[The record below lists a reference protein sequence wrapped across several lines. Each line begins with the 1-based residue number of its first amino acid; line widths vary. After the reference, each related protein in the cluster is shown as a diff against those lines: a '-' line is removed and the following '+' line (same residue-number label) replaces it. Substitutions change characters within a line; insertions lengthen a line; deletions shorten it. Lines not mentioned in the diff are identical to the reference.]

1 MHHALCA
8 VHEVLSIKAASLGV
22 DSFVRFALKA
32 RPTMNLDRIQSVLK
46 RGKSLQDADRTAL
59 PRGSTAGKHV
69 FSALDRVARGWFGGD
84 GARVAS
90 AHFDPSSGVPTPEEL
105 RHVAADSDIALSYE
119 ERSLIS
125 LRPEEFPCILLMQ
138 DGSSLLVSERRDDVL
153 LLDEGTG
160 RPKAVEIEHL
170 TQHHSGTV
178 FHVRPK
184 APSVNR
190 DDGSSHT
197 ATVAHGSLTDGQI
210 GDAAGLYK
218 VVLKLASTG
227 HRSALGKL
235 ALAAGLSNML
245 MLALPLFTMAV
256 YDRVIPHGAMETLW
270 ALSIGVMIALGVD
283 LSLRFVRARFS
294 DAVSLKVGLELQA
307 KLYGRLMGARLDSAP
322 RAAGGLSRLAQEIDA
337 VTQAV
342 PQLAVSLLVDVPFF
356 VILLV
361 LLGSI
366 GGPVLVAPLL
376 GLSLLTLLHVYAHSR
391 ARGAIEASS
400 EFSRNQSNQLVE
412 TLVGLPM
419 VKTSGAGGSL
429 MRSWERVGD
438 DAGFESH
445 TARLWL
451 GLTQHAQMIMTQ
463 FVIVLTLMIGAYQVS
478 AGLMSVGALAA
489 STLLVGRALT
499 PVAQMIGHAVR
510 LLHLRPSAD
519 VIANLLDS
527 PQESAGES
535 LRARRQPLSGAVEF
549 SGVSFSHP
557 GASRPTLGGVSFSI
571 DRGERVALIG
581 RIGSGK
587 STLLHTLLR
596 LHEPSAGSVRFD
608 GSDARQFAPD
618 HIRRSFGYMTQE
630 TSLFDVSLR
639 EAITLGLGAVSDDDF
654 ERAVR
659 FSGVHGFAAHLPQ
672 GYATPVGPRG
682 SFLSGGERQAV
693 GLARVLAMN
702 PSALLLDEP
711 TASMDNTLEMQ
722 LIDNLK
728 QYLGG
733 RTLIVATHR
742 AALLTLVD
750 RVIWLEQGKVLADG
764 PREQVLA
771 RINGAPQQGESSAA
785 ARQQA

>member
-1 MHHALCA
+1 
-8 VHEVLSIKAASLGV
+8 
-22 DSFVRFALKA
+22 
-32 RPTMNLDRIQSVLK
+32 MNLDRIQSVLK
-46 RGKSLQDADRTAL
+46 RGKSLDGVTAREAEPVS
-59 PRGSTAGKHV
+59 PRGSMAGEHV
-69 FSALDRVARGWFGGD
+69 FSALDRVAGSWFGGD
-84 GARVAS
+84 GTRAPSS
-90 AHFDPSSGVPTPEEL
+90 AHGRSEGVPTPEEL

-119 ERSLIS
+119 ERSLAS
-125 LRPEEFPCILLMQ
+125 LRTEEFPCILLMQ
-138 DGSSLLVSERRDDVL
+138 DGSSLLVSERRDGVF
-153 LLDEGTG
+153 LLDDGSG
-160 RPKAVEIEHL
+160 KPKSIEIEIL
-170 TQHHSGTV
+170 ALRYSGTV

-184 APSVNR
+184 APAAER
-190 DDGSSHT
+190 DERSPQM
-197 ATVAHGSLTDGQI
+197 ATVTNGSLSDGAI
-210 GDAAGLYK
+210 GDAKGLYK
-218 VVLKLASTG
+218 AVLKLASTG
-227 HRSALGKL
+227 HSSALGKL
-235 ALAAGLSNML
+235 VLAAGLSNML

-283 LSLRFVRARFS
+283 LSLRFVRGRFS

-307 KLYGRLMGARLDSAP
+307 KLYGRLMGAKLDSAP
-322 RAAGGLSRLAQEIDA
+322 RSAGGLSRLAQEIDA

-356 VILLV
+356 IILLV

-376 GLSLLTLLHVYAHSR
+376 GLSLLTLLHIYAHSR
-391 ARGAIEASS
+391 ARSSIEASA

-419 VKTSGAGGSL
+419 VKTSGASGSL

-451 GLTQHAQMIMTQ
+451 GLTQNAQMIVTQ

-478 AGLMSVGALAA
+478 AGMMSVGALAA

-499 PVAQMIGHAVR
+499 PIAQMIGHAVR
-510 LLHLRPSAD
+510 LLHLKPSAD
-519 VIANLLDS
+519 VIAKLLDS
-527 PQESAGES
+527 PQETAGES
-535 LRARRQPLSGAVEF
+535 LRARRHTLSGSVEF
-549 SGVSFSHP
+549 SGVSFTYP
-557 GASRPTLGGVSFSI
+557 GASRPTLDRISFSI
-571 DRGERVALIG
+571 ERGERVALIG

-596 LHEPSAGSVRFD
+596 LHEAATGSVRFD

-618 HIRRSFGYMTQE
+618 HIRRSFGYMTQD
-630 TSLFDVSLR
+630 TTLFDVSLR
-639 EAITLGLGAVSDDDF
+639 EAITLGLGVIPDDDF

-659 FSGVHGFAAHLPQ
+659 LSGVHGFAAHLPQ

-682 SFLSGGERQAV
+682 SHLSGGERQAV

-711 TASMDNTLEMQ
+711 TSSMDNTLEMQ
-722 LIDNLK
+722 LIENLK
-728 QYLGG
+728 HYLGG

-742 AALLTLVD
+742 AALLDLVD
-750 RVIWLEQGKVLADG
+750 RVIWMEQGKVLADG
-764 PREQVLA
+764 PRDQVLA
-771 RINGAPQQGESSAA
+771 HINGGPQATGQSSDDQ
-785 ARQQA
+785 RQQA

>member
-1 MHHALCA
+1 MPS
-8 VHEVLSIKAASLGV
+8 VLLEAC
-22 DSFVRFALKA
+22 
-32 RPTMNLDRIQSVLK
+32 PTMNLDRLQSVLK
-46 RGKSLQDADRTAL
+46 RRTTEPSDAAAPARGAL
-59 PRGSTAGKHV
+59 AGEHV
-69 FSALDRVARGWFGGD
+69 FSALDRVAGSWFGGD
-84 GARVAS
+84 GARA
-90 AHFDPSSGVPTPEEL
+90 PSGRLGAPSGVPTPEEL

-119 ERSLIS
+119 ERSLVS
-125 LRPEEFPCILLMQ
+125 LRAEEFPCILLMQ
-138 DGSSLLVSERRDDVL
+138 DGSSLLVSERRDGVL
-153 LLDEGTG
+153 LLDDGTG
-160 RPKAVEIEHL
+160 KPKSVELEIIARRY
-170 TQHHSGTV
+170 SGTV

-184 APSVNR
+184 TPDRQR
-190 DDGSSHT
+190 DEGTLRGASQGTSSGAAVVDGCLSQD
-197 ATVAHGSLTDGQI
+197 AI
-210 GDAAGLYK
+210 GNANGLYK
-218 VVLKLASTG
+218 AVLQLASTG

-235 ALAAGLSNML
+235 ALAAGLSNLL

-283 LSLRFVRARFS
+283 LSLRFVRGRFA
-294 DAVSLKVGLELQA
+294 DAVSLKVALELQA
-307 KLYGRLMGARLDSAP
+307 KLYGRLMGAKLGSVP
-322 RAAGGLSRLAQEIDA
+322 RAAGGLSRMAQEIDTVA
-337 VTQAV
+337 QAV

-356 VILLV
+356 IILLV

-366 GGPVLVAPLL
+366 GGPILVAPLL
-376 GLSLLTLLHVYAHSR
+376 GLSLLTLLHVYAHAR
-391 ARGAIEASS
+391 ARSAIEASS
-400 EFSRNQSNQLVE
+400 DFTRSQSNQLVE
-412 TLVGLPM
+412 TIVGLPM
-419 VKTSGAGGSL
+419 VKTSGASGTL
-429 MRSWERVGD
+429 MRTWERVGD

-478 AGLMSVGALAA
+478 SGLMSVGALAA

-510 LLHLRPSAD
+510 LLHLKPSAD
-519 VIANLLDS
+519 VIARLLDS

-535 LRARRQPLSGAVEF
+535 LHARRQPLSGAVEF
-549 SGVSFSHP
+549 AGVSFVHS
-557 GASRPTLGGVSFSI
+557 GAARPTLDAVSFSLA
-571 DRGERVALIG
+571 RGERVALIG

-654 ERAVR
+654 ERAVQL
-659 FSGVHGFAAHLPQ
+659 SGVHGFAAHLPQ

-711 TASMDNTLEMQ
+711 TSSMDNTLEMQ
-722 LIDNLK
+722 LIENLK
-728 QYLGG
+728 HYLGG

-742 AALLTLVD
+742 AALLALVD

-764 PREQVLA
+764 PRDEVLA
-771 RINGAPQQGESSAA
+771 RINGTPQPGAPGQD